1 MATALGLFGS
11 RANLR
16 VMYILF
22 KSGTR
27 CGFTAPT
34 SRADRSLFFLNY
46 HADRSHWQRRVTKE
60 MLEAG
65 LLHPLHPAQTV
76 TGTLCAPIINLQ

>member
-11 RANLR
+11 RANLQ
-16 VMYILF
+16 VVYILF
-22 KSGTR
+22 KLGTR
-27 CGFTAPT
+27 CGFTAPMSHT
-34 SRADRSLFFLNY
+34 
-46 HADRSHWQRRVTKE
+46 DRSHWQRRVTKE

-65 LLHPLHPAQTV
+65 LLHLLRPARTV